1 MVHTA
6 SDASQSSPAKPQ
18 PRAERLLA
26 WMASLADATRVRL
39 VRLLERHE
47 LGVVELC
54 DVLQKPQPTVSR
66 HLKVL
71 GDQGWVS
78 SRRQGTGRLY
88 RTVLDELDPAA
99 RKLWVL
105 ARDQTDAW
113 PTVRQDGLRL
123 DRVLRARAVGQD
135 EFFAGAAGDWDGLR
149 RQLYGERFNLAV
161 LAAMLSPS
169 AVVAD
174 LGCGT
179 GLLAAEI
186 APWVARVIGVDG
198 SPAMLRAAKRRV
210 AGVDHVELR
219 RGDLSAVPIETATCD
234 AAVCVLA
241 LTYVADP
248 AAAVAELGRV
258 LRPGGRGVVV
268 DLLPHDRD
276 DFRRQTG
283 QTARGLD
290 PDAVARMLDAAG
302 LAAVVTRPLAG
313 EAGATGPA
321 LFLAAGTRGGT

>member
-1 MVHTA
+1 MVNAAGRT
-6 SDASQSSPAKPQ
+6 SQPP
-18 PRAERLLA
+18 PGDRVLG

-71 GDQGWVS
+71 ADQGWVS

-105 ARDQTDAW
+105 ARDQTEAW
-113 PTVRQDGLRL
+113 PTVRQDALRL
-123 DRVLRARAVGQD
+123 DRVLRDRSVDRDA
-135 EFFAGAAGDWDGLR
+135 FFAGAAGDWDALR

-161 LAAMLSPS
+161 VAALLSPA
-169 AVVAD
+169 AVVVD

-179 GLLAAEI
+179 GAVAAEL
-186 APWVARVIGVDG
+186 APAVAKVIGVDD
-198 SPAMLRAAKRRV
+198 SPAMLRAARRRT
-210 AGVDHVELR
+210 APLPNVELV
-219 RGDLSAVPIETATCD
+219 RGDLAAVPVATAAAD

-248 AAAVAELGRV
+248 AAVVREIGRL

-283 QTARGLD
+283 QTARGLEM
-290 PDAVARMLDAAG
+290 DAVARMLADAG
-302 LAAVVTRPLAG
+302 LVDVVGRPLPS

-321 LFLAAGTRGGT
+321 LFLAAGTRGPG

>member
-1 MVHTA
+1 MAHDVST
-6 SDASQSSPAKPQ
+6 SP
-18 PRAERLLA
+18 PRAERLLG

-105 ARDQTDAW
+105 AREQTDAW

-123 DRVLRARAVGQD
+123 DRVLRDRAVD
-135 EFFAGAAGDWDGLR
+135 RDAFFAGAASDWDELR
-149 RQLYGERFNLAV
+149 RQLYGERFNLAT
-161 LAAMLSPS
+161 LAALLSPD

-179 GLLAAEI
+179 GLLAAEV
-186 APWVARVIGVDG
+186 APFVRRVIGVDG
-198 SPAMLRAAKRRV
+198 SPAMLRAARRRTNGL
-210 AGVDHVELR
+210 ANVELVK
-219 RGDLSAVPIETATCD
+219 GDLSAVPVETASCD
-234 AAVCVLA
+234 AALCVLA

-248 AAAVAELGRV
+248 AAVAAELARV

-290 PDAVARMLDAAG
+290 PDAVSRMLADAG
-302 LAAVVTRPLAG
+302 LTGVAARPLAT
-313 EAGATGPA
+313 ESGATGPA
-321 LFLAAGTRGGT
+321 LFVAAGSRAIG

>member
-1 MVHTA
+1 MVPVA
-6 SDASQSSPAKPQ
+6 LSSSLPQ
-18 PRAERLLA
+18 ADRLLS

-99 RKLWVL
+99 RKLWVV
-105 ARDQTDAW
+105 AREQTDAW
-113 PTVRQDGLRL
+113 PTVRQDQLRL
-123 DRVLRARAVGQD
+123 DRVLRDRAVD
-135 EFFAGAAGDWDGLR
+135 RDAFFAGAATEWDGLR
-149 RQLYGERFNLAV
+149 RQLYGERFNLAA
-161 LAAMLSPS
+161 LAALLPAS

-179 GLLAAEI
+179 GFLAAEL
-186 APWVARVIGVDG
+186 APWVRRVVGVDG
-198 SPAMLRAAKRRV
+198 SPAMLRAARRRV
-210 AGVDHVELR
+210 APFDNVELL
-219 RGDLSAVPIETATCD
+219 RGDLSAVPIETGSCD
-234 AAVCVLA
+234 AALLVLA
-241 LTYVADP
+241 LTYVTDG

-258 LRPGGRGVVV
+258 VRPGGRGVIV

-276 DFRRQTG
+276 DFRRQNG
-283 QTARGLD
+283 QTSRGLD
-290 PDAVARMLDAAG
+290 PEAVGRMLAAAG
-302 LAAVVTRPLAG
+302 LVDVATRPLPT
-313 EAGATGPA
+313 ESDATGPA
-321 LFLAAGTRGGT
+321 LFLAAGTRGAA

>member
-1 MVHTA
+1 MVNTGH
-6 SDASQSSPAKPQ
+6 SSSPPAD
-18 PRAERLLA
+18 RVLS

-71 GDQGWVS
+71 GDHGWVS

-105 ARDQTDAW
+105 TREQTDAW
-113 PTVRQDGLRL
+113 PTVRQDALRL
-123 DRVLRARAVGQD
+123 DRVLRDRAVD
-135 EFFAGAAGDWDGLR
+135 RDAFFDTAAGEWDGLR

-161 LAAMLSPS
+161 LAAMLPAD

-179 GLLAAEI
+179 GVLAAEL
-186 APWVARVIGVDG
+186 APAVGRVVGVDG
-198 SPAMLRAAKRRV
+198 SAAMLRSAKRRV
-210 AGVDHVELR
+210 AGLGNVELL
-219 RGDLSAVPIETATCD
+219 RGDL
-234 AAVCVLA
+234 
-241 LTYVADP
+241 
-248 AAAVAELGRV
+248 AAVAGRDRLV
-258 LRPGGRGVVV
+258 RRRPVRARPDVRGRPGGGVPGGRPGAPAGRPGRGRRPAPARPGR
-268 DLLPHDRD
+268 LPPSDGSDGPRAGAG
-276 DFRRQTG
+276 RR
-283 QTARGLD
+283 R
-290 PDAVARMLDAAG
+290 PDAGRCRAG
-302 LAAVVTRPLAG
+302 
-313 EAGATGPA
+313 
-321 LFLAAGTRGGT
+321 

>member
-1 MVHTA
+1 MSTT
-6 SDASQSSPAKPQ
+6 SRSTP
-18 PRAERLLA
+18 PRADQLLG

-99 RKLWVL
+99 RRLWVV
-105 ARDQTDAW
+105 AREQTDDW
-113 PTVRQDGLRL
+113 PTVRQDQLRL
-123 DRVLRARAVGQD
+123 DRVLRDRAVD
-135 EFFAGAAGDWDGLR
+135 RDAFFAGAAGDWDELR
-149 RQLYGERFNLAV
+149 RQLYGEQFNLATV
-161 LAAMLSPS
+161 AALLPPG

-179 GLLAAEI
+179 GLLAATV
-186 APWVARVIGVDG
+186 APFARRVVGVDG
-198 SPAMLRAAKRRV
+198 SPAMLRAARRRC
-210 AGVDHVELR
+210 AGLPQVELIR
-219 RGDLSAVPIETATCD
+219 ADLSAVPIDTGSCD
-234 AAVCVLA
+234 AALCVLA

-248 AAAVAELGRV
+248 AAVVGEVGRV

-290 PDAVARMLDAAG
+290 PDAVAGLMSAAG
-302 LAAVVTRPLAG
+302 LAEVVTRPLAS
-313 EAGATGPA
+313 EAAAAGPA
-321 LFLAAGTRGGT
+321 LFLAAGTRARG

>member
-1 MVHTA
+1 MVQPDRTP
-6 SDASQSSPAKPQ
+6 SSAAG
-18 PRAERLLA
+18 AERLMG

-99 RKLWVL
+99 RRLWVV
-105 ARDQTDAW
+105 AREQTESW

-123 DRVLRARAVGQD
+123 ERVLRERAVD
-135 EFFAGAAGDWDGLR
+135 RDAFFAGAAGEWDGLR
-149 RQLYGERFNLAV
+149 RQLYGERFNLAT
-161 LAAMLSPS
+161 LAALLPPGS
-169 AVVAD
+169 VVAD

-179 GLLAAEI
+179 GFLAAEL
-186 APWVARVIGVDG
+186 APSVRKVIGVDG
-198 SPAMLRAAKRRV
+198 STAMLRAARRRV
-210 AGVDHVELR
+210 AALDNVELL
-219 RGDLSAVPIETATCD
+219 RGDLSAVPIETGSCD
-234 AAVCVLA
+234 AALLVLA
-241 LTYVADP
+241 LTYVTDA

-290 PDAVARMLDAAG
+290 PAAVARMLADAG
-302 LAAVVTRPLAG
+302 LSDVATRPLPT

-321 LFLAAGTRGGT
+321 LFLAAGTRGGAG

>member
-1 MVHTA
+1 MVSTPPP
-6 SDASQSSPAKPQ
+6 SSAPAD
-18 PRAERLLA
+18 RMLS

-71 GDQGWVS
+71 GDHGWVS

-105 ARDQTDAW
+105 AREQTDAW

-123 DRVLRARAVGQD
+123 DRVLRDRAVD
-135 EFFAGAAGDWDGLR
+135 RDAFFAGAAGDWDGLR

-161 LAAMLSPS
+161 LAAMLPPA

-179 GLLAAEI
+179 GLLAAEL
-186 APWVARVIGVDG
+186 APAAARVVGVDG
-198 SPAMLRAAKRRV
+198 SPAMLRAARRRT
-210 AGVDHVELR
+210 AGLDNVELL
-219 RGDLSAVPIETATCD
+219 RGDLSAVPVETASCD
-234 AAVCVLA
+234 VAVCVLA
-241 LTYVADP
+241 LSYVADP
-248 AAAVAELGRV
+248 SAVALEIGRV

-290 PDAVARMLDAAG
+290 ADAVGRMLAGAG
-302 LAAVVTRPLAG
+302 LTDVVTRPLAT
-313 EAGATGPA
+313 EAEAAGPA
-321 LFLAAGTRGGT
+321 LFLAAGTRAVG

>member
-1 MVHTA
+1 MVSAAAQT
-6 SDASQSSPAKPQ
+6 SSSPQAD
-18 PRAERLLA
+18 RVLG
-26 WMASLADATRVRL
+26 WMSSLADATRVRL

-105 ARDQTDAW
+105 ARDETDAW
-113 PTVRQDGLRL
+113 PTVRQDQLRL
-123 DRVLRARAVGQD
+123 DRVLRDRAVDRD
-135 EFFAGAAGDWDGLR
+135 EFFAGAAGEWDGLR
-149 RQLYGERFNLAV
+149 RALYGERFNLAT
-161 LAAMLSPS
+161 LAALLPASS
-169 AVVAD
+169 IVAD

-179 GLLAAEI
+179 GFLSAEL
-186 APWVARVIGVDG
+186 APWVARVVGVDG
-198 SPAMLRAAKRRV
+198 SPAMLRAAKRRT
-210 AGVDHVELR
+210 ASFDNVELL
-219 RGDLSAVPIETATCD
+219 RGDLSAVPIETGSCD
-234 AAVCVLA
+234 AALLVLA
-241 LTYVADP
+241 LTYVTDP
-248 AAAVAELGRV
+248 AAVVAEMGRV
-258 LRPGGRGVVV
+258 LKPGGRGVIV

-290 PDAVARMLDAAG
+290 PDAVGRMLGGAG
-302 LAAVVTRPLAG
+302 LAGVTVRPLPT
-313 EAGATGPA
+313 EADATGPA
-321 LFLAAGTRGGT
+321 LFLAAGTRG

>member
-1 MVHTA
+1 MVHRA
-6 SDASQSSPAKPQ
+6 APSSPP
-18 PRAERLLA
+18 PAERLLA
-26 WMASLADATRVRL
+26 WMASLADPTRVRL

-105 ARDQTDAW
+105 AREQTDGW
-113 PTVRQDGLRL
+113 PTVRQDQLRL
-123 DRVLRARAVGQD
+123 DRVLRDRAVD
-135 EFFAGAAGDWDGLR
+135 RDAFFAGAAGEWDGLR
-149 RQLYGERFNLAV
+149 RELYGDRFNLAT
-161 LAAMLSPS
+161 LAALLPPTS
-169 AVVAD
+169 VVAD

-179 GLLAAEI
+179 GLLAAEL
-186 APWVARVIGVDG
+186 APAVARVVGVDD
-198 SPAMLRAAKRRV
+198 SPAMLRAARRRC
-210 AGVDHVELR
+210 AGLANVELLK
-219 RGDLSAVPIETATCD
+219 GDLSAVPIDTASCD

-248 AAAVAELGRV
+248 AAVVAELARV

-290 PDAVARMLDAAG
+290 PDAIARLMADAG
-302 LAAVVTRPLAG
+302 LTDVTARPLPT

-321 LFLAAGTRGGT
+321 LFLAAGTRGAGAK

>member
-1 MVHTA
+1 MVTGA
-6 SDASQSSPAKPQ
+6 APASQSAD
-18 PRAERLLA
+18 RVLG

-54 DVLQKPQPTVSR
+54 DVLQKPQATVSR

-105 ARDQTDAW
+105 AREQTDAW

-123 DRVLRARAVGQD
+123 DRVLHERAVGRD
-135 EFFAGAAGDWDGLR
+135 EFFAGAAGEWDGLR
-149 RQLYGERFNLAV
+149 RRLYGERFNAAT
-161 LAAMLSPS
+161 LAAMLPAGS
-169 AVVAD
+169 VVAD

-179 GLLAAEI
+179 GLLAAEL
-186 APWVARVIGVDG
+186 APWVRRVVGVDG
-198 SPAMLRAAKRRV
+198 SPAMLRSARRRV
-210 AGVDHVELR
+210 AGFANVELL
-219 RGDLSAVPIETATCD
+219 RGDLAAVPVETGSCD
-234 AAVCVLA
+234 AALCVLA
-241 LTYVADP
+241 LTYVSDP
-248 AAAVAELGRV
+248 AAVVGEIGRV
-258 LRPGGRGVVV
+258 LRPGGRAVVV

-283 QTARGLD
+283 QTSRGLD
-290 PDAVARMLDAAG
+290 ADAVGRMLAAAG
-302 LAAVVTRPLAG
+302 LVDVVTRPLAG
-313 EAGATGPA
+313 ETGATGPA
-321 LFLAAGTRGGT
+321 LFLAAGTRGATSGGPA

>member
-1 MVHTA
+1 MVTVA
-6 SDASQSSPAKPQ
+6 ARTSPP
-18 PRAERLLA
+18 PPGDRLLA

-71 GDQGWVS
+71 GDQKWVS

-88 RTVLDELDPAA
+88 RTVLDELDPGA
-99 RKLWVL
+99 RRLWVL
-105 ARDQTDAW
+105 AREQTESW
-113 PTVRQDGLRL
+113 PTVRQDQLRL
-123 DRVLRARAVGQD
+123 ERVLRERAVD
-135 EFFAGAAGDWDGLR
+135 PDAFFAGAAGEWDGLR
-149 RQLYGERFNLAV
+149 RQLYGERFNLATV
-161 LAAMLSPS
+161 AALLPPS
-169 AVVAD
+169 SVVAD

-179 GLLAAEI
+179 GLLTAEL
-186 APWVARVIGVDG
+186 APCVRRVIAVDG
-198 SPAMLRAAKRRV
+198 SPAMLRAARRRV
-210 AGVDHVELR
+210 AGLGNVDLL
-219 RGDLSAVPIETATCD
+219 RGDLSAVPVETASCD
-234 AAVCVLA
+234 AALLVLA
-241 LTYVADP
+241 LTYLVDP
-248 AAAVAELGRV
+248 AAAVRELGRV

-283 QTARGLD
+283 QTTRGLD
-290 PDAVARMLDAAG
+290 PDGVTRMLADAG
-302 LAAVVTRPLAG
+302 LADVAARPLPS

-321 LFLAAGTRGGT
+321 LFLAAGTRAS

>member
-1 MVHTA
+1 MVRAAAPT
-6 SDASQSSPAKPQ
+6 SPSTVPQ
-18 PRAERLLA
+18 AERLLA

-71 GDQGWVS
+71 ADQGWVS

-105 ARDQTDAW
+105 AREQTDAW
-113 PTVRQDGLRL
+113 PTVRQDALRL
-123 DRVLRARAVGQD
+123 DRVLHERAVGRD

-149 RQLYGERFNLAV
+149 RQLYGDRFNLAV
-161 LAAMLSPS
+161 VAALLPPS
-169 AVVAD
+169 AVVVD
-174 LGCGT
+174 FGCGT
-179 GLLAAEI
+179 GAVAAEL
-186 APWVARVIGVDG
+186 APAVAKVVGVDD
-198 SPAMLRAAKRRV
+198 SPAMLRAARRRT
-210 AGVDHVELR
+210 AGLGNVDLV
-219 RGDLSAVPIETATCD
+219 RGDLSAVPVATASCD

-248 AAAVAELGRV
+248 AAVVAEMGRV
-258 LRPGGRGVVV
+258 LRPGGRAVVV

-290 PDAVARMLDAAG
+290 ADAVGQMLAAAG
-302 LAAVVTRPLAG
+302 LADVVTRPLAT
-313 EAGATGPA
+313 EADATGPA
-321 LFLAAGTRGGT
+321 LFLAAGTRAGG